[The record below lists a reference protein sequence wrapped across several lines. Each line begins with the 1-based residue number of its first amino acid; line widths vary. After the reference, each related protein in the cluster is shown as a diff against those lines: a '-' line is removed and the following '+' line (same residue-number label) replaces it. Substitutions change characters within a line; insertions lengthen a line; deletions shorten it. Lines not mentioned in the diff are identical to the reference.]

1 MPALPSRT
9 GRESEDAA
17 GAGTSACPP
26 LQLGGSADGG
36 PEKAADGSVVV
47 ADASRLGV
55 IRSPK
60 DQQVKVAGYHQHA
73 FNLLISNRL
82 GFYRSLP
89 DTRNPLYRPFLL
101 GIGATLLV
109 WCLLGGSV
117 DGGPE
122 KAADGS
128 VVVADASRLGVIRSP
143 KDQQVKVAGYHQ
155 HAFNLLISN
164 RLGFYRSLP
173 DTRNPL
179 CRSEEHGAELPTAS
193 VVVCFYNE
201 AWSTLLRTV
210 HTVLGRTPRHLLHEV
225 ILVDDNSTQVDLGP
239 QLAEYVSSQ
248 LPSHVRLI
256 RTRDREGL
264 IRARMFGA
272 RNASGEVLV
281 FLDSHCEVNVGWLEP
296 LLERIRANRATV
308 TCPIIDIINAD
319 TFEYT
324 ASPIVRGGFN
334 WGLHFKWESPPAGL
348 ARKGRGAIAPIPSPT
363 MAGGLFAM
371 DRKFFHRLGEYD
383 DGMDIWG
390 GENLEISFRI
400 WMCGGQLEII
410 PCSRVGHVFR
420 RRRPYGSP
428 NGEDTLTKNSL
439 RVAHVWMDDY
449 KKYYFQTRSDVVGKP
464 YGDITSRV
472 ALRKRLGCRSFD
484 WYMKTVYPELQP
496 PSKDGPKRSK
506 KQRNKAL
513 HRNLKRKM
521 PAILGRFQ
529 LQLFGSHLCIES
541 EDDVTTKG
549 SALLLGECATV
560 KRQLWYE
567 TEKHDLRLA
576 NLLCL
581 DGGDQFPTLAKCHEM
596 GGSQDWRHSS
606 NKAAPLYNLAAG
618 LCLGSKRVA
627 AGEPVTMEMCDDASA
642 SRHWTFKKVAAP

>member
-1 MPALPSRT
+1 R
-9 GRESEDAA
+9 
-17 GAGTSACPP
+17 
-26 LQLGGSADGG
+26 
-36 PEKAADGSVVV
+36 
-47 ADASRLGV
+47 
-55 IRSPK
+55 
-60 DQQVKVAGYHQHA
+60 
-73 FNLLISNRL
+73 
-82 GFYRSLP
+82 
-89 DTRNPLYRPFLL
+89 YRPFLL

-109 WCLLGGSV
+109 WSLVMLVYLKPLETPTPSGAPFHRWKLRPRRGNMSLPGMQLASR
-117 DGGPE
+117 DHLRGKAAGPE

-128 VVVADASRLGVIRSP
+128 DIVPDTSRLGVIRSP
-143 KDQQVKVAGYHQ
+143 QDQQLKVSGYHR

-179 CRSEEHGAELPTAS
+179 CHDEVHSSELPAAS

-201 AWSTLLRTV
+201 AWSALLRTV
-210 HTVLGRTPRHLLHEV
+210 HSVLGRTPRHLLHEL
-225 ILVDDNSTQVDLGP
+225 ILVDDNSTQADLGL
-239 QLAEYVSSQ
+239 QLAEYVSSK
-248 LPSHVRLI
+248 LPAHVRLI
-256 RTRDREGL
+256 RTRGREGL

-296 LLERIRANRATV
+296 LLERIRTNRSTV

-334 WGLHFKWESPPAGL
+334 WGLHFKWESPPSGL
-348 ARKGRGAIAPIPSPT
+348 ARSGTGAIAPIPSPT

-371 DRKFFHRLGEYD
+371 DRLFFHRLGEYD

-390 GENLEISFRI
+390 GENLEMSFRI

-428 NGEDTLTKNSL
+428 SGEDTLTKNSL

-449 KKYYFQTRSDVVGKP
+449 KKYYFQTRSDVVGKA
-464 YGDITSRV
+464 YGDISSRV

-484 WYMKTVYPELQP
+484 WYMKTVYPELQL
-496 PSKDGPKRSK
+496 PSKDGRKRAK
-506 KQRNKAL
+506 KLRTNNKAM
-513 HRNLKRKM
+513 HKSLKRKM

-529 LQLFGSHLCIES
+529 LQLFGSQLCIES

-549 SALLLGECATV
+549 SALLLRECATI

-581 DGGDQFPTLAKCHEM
+581 DGGDQFPALAKCHEM

-618 LCLGSKRVA
+618 LCLGSKQVA

-642 SRHWTFKKVAAP
+642 SRHWTFKKVVVP

>member
-1 MPALPSRT
+1 MLLYLRPPEAPRPAGSGGPFHRWKLRPRRGNGSLT
-9 GRESEDAA
+9 GM
-17 GAGTSACPP
+17 
-26 LQLGGSADGG
+26 LGGPRNRIVSTFPDPSSFVRGCHRVASA
-36 PEKAADGSVVV
+36 
-47 ADASRLGV
+47 RC
-55 IRSPK
+55 
-60 DQQVKVAGYHQHA
+60 
-73 FNLLISNRL
+73 SNRFVRSSL
-82 GFYRSLP
+82 GPIKSIF
-89 DTRNPLYRPFLL
+89 
-101 GIGATLLV
+101 
-109 WCLLGGSV
+109 
-117 DGGPE
+117 
-122 KAADGS
+122 

-179 CRSEEHGAELPTAS
+179 CRSEEHGVELPTAS

-210 HTVLGRTPRHLLHEV
+210 HTVLGRTPRHLLHEL
-225 ILVDDNSTQVDLGP
+225 ILVDDNSTQADLGP

-334 WGLHFKWESPPAGL
+334 WGLHFKWESPPTGL

-529 LQLFGSHLCIES
+529 LQLFGSQLCIES